1 LLKKEVM
8 QNTKVRRNK
17 NGLTNR
23 KMIESADKMIF
34 RYDNAS
40 NHPEV
45 ATYAH
50 YPISIKKK

>member
-1 LLKKEVM
+1 M
-8 QNTKVRRNK
+8 QNTKLRNK
-17 NGLTNR
+17 NGLRNR
-23 KMIESADKMIF
+23 KMIDSADKMIF

-50 YPISIKKK
+50 YPISVKKK

>member
-1 LLKKEVM
+1 M
-8 QNTKVRRNK
+8 QNTKLRRNK
-17 NGLTNR
+17 NVLRNR
-23 KMIESADKMIF
+23 KMIDSADKMIF

-50 YPISIKKK
+50 YPISVKKKKDKYN